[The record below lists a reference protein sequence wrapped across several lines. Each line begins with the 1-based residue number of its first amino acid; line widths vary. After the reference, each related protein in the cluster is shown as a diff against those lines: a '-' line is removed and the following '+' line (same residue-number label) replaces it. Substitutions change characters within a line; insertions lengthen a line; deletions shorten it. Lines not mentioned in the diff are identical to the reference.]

1 MSELI
6 AARAKGELLD
16 RYEDEKDSLGEDETE
31 SELIRDLLDRGLRD
45 RRVPL
50 VARLGVP
57 NRVGARIEDE
67 RERGES
73 EEEVVRR
80 FLREAVDARDRDTLD
95 AIGADEDLRAA
106 VEDAREDGE
115 PLDDTVRRLLRD
127 SAEDGDSAAGRQP
140 STVVP
145 ATLAATLAVSV
156 TLLATGESA
165 VGVPLAIASA
175 VGVATWGLS
184 RLAGWG
190 SSFAEAVGE
199 VRDAYRAIGGVR
211 GFFSYA
217 WERWEADHPIEEPTT
232 AVERV
237 ARLDLYFPVFVLVF
251 LALGVAAWGVVEAGL
266 LPILGPPGALAIVVL
281 LLLAAYAA
289 PASIFVASLALLA
302 VSSSNTNTAD
312 PAEVSK

>member
-16 RYEDEKDSLGEDETE
+16 RYEDEKERLGEDETE

-50 VARLGVP
+50 VARLDLP

-80 FLREAVDARDRDTLD
+80 FLREAVDARDADALD
-95 AIGADEDLRAA
+95 AIGDDDELRAA

-165 VGVPLAIASA
+165 VGVPLVIASA
-175 VGVATWGLS
+175 AGVATWGLS

-190 SSFAEAVGE
+190 VSLAEAVGE
-199 VRDAYRAIGGVR
+199 VRDAYREIGGVR
-211 GFFSYA
+211 GFFNYA

-251 LALGVAAWGVVEAGL
+251 LALGGVAWGVVEAGL
-266 LPILGPPGALAIVVL
+266 LPILGPPGALALVVI

-302 VSSSNTNTAD
+302 VSSSDTNTAD
-312 PAEVSK
+312 TAEVGK

>member
-1 MSELI
+1 LEGKRL
-6 AARAKGELLD
+6 E
-16 RYEDEKDSLGEDETE
+16 RYEDAEEAEGMGNK
-31 SELIRDLLDRGLRD
+31 SEFLRSVLDDGLDAREQTTYQAAGLSD
-45 RRVPL
+45 RL
-50 VARLGVP
+50 AAQL
-57 NRVGARIEDE
+57 EDE
-67 RERGES
+67 REFYD
-73 EEEVVRR
+73 EEADILREVVEDGLTARR
-80 FLREAVDARDRDTLD
+80 GDALD
-95 AIGADEDLRAA
+95 AIGADDELRAA

-156 TLLATGESA
+156 TLLATGEGA

-190 SSFAEAVGE
+190 AWVGEAVGE
-199 VRDAYRAIGGVR
+199 VRDAYREIGGFR

-251 LALGVAAWGVVEAGL
+251 FALGGVAWGVVEAGL
-266 LPILGPPGALAIVVL
+266 LPILGPPGALAIVVI

-302 VSSSNTNTAD
+302 VSSSNTETTD
-312 PAEVSK
+312 TAEVRK